1 MVVSR
6 AVEVGEWA
14 KRDQPAVELV
24 ALEQLRIRATLPQ
37 ADYTRVSRGARAE
50 VSFDALPGRTFPG
63 EVFARVASGDERS
76 RTFPVLIDIQN
87 PDRLLAP
94 GLSARVRVDLAGGDS
109 RVLTVPRD
117 AIVAKADGTREVWRV
132 REEDGIQKAYPVR
145 VQVGRAGG
153 DRLEVEAEELR
164 VGDPVVMLGNE
175 RLQPGQSVQPQ
186 QDSAEPDTAAVN

>member
-1 MVVSR
+1 
-6 AVEVGEWA
+6 
-14 KRDQPAVELV
+14 
-24 ALEQLRIRATLPQ
+24 
-37 ADYTRVSRGARAE
+37 
-50 VSFDALPGRTFPG
+50 
-63 EVFARVASGDERS
+63 
-76 RTFPVLIDIQN
+76 
-87 PDRLLAP
+87 
-94 GLSARVRVDLAGGDS
+94 
-109 RVLTVPRD
+109 VPRD